1 MNNILL
7 KKCNKC
13 CKYLSLENFRFRKY
27 NNTYQSIF
35 IECDKNTKIIYI
47 SQMFGE
53 EIRENYDRHPPFV
66 ASSKEYIQKFW
77 KKSTIVI
84 SCDIIIK

>member
-1 MNNILL
+1 
-7 KKCNKC
+7 
-13 CKYLSLENFRFRKY
+13 
-27 NNTYQSIF
+27 
-35 IECDKNTKIIYI
+35 
-47 SQMFGE
+47 MFGE